1 MFTPSQQDV
10 RRFFCDSFKKSHAR
24 EILTPIEA
32 IAADWI
38 HQHPEYEDVL
48 SDLDTALEANYSV
61 DEGKSNPFL
70 HLSMHLSISEQISVD
85 QPRGVRSA
93 FQALARKL
101 NSEHEAHHQIMEC
114 LGEMMWNSQRSGL
127 PPDGEAYIEAL
138 RKRTS

>member
-24 EILTPIEA
+24 EILTPLEA

-38 HQHPEYEDVL
+38 HQHPEYDQIL
-48 SDLDTALEANYSV
+48 SNLEAALEADYSV
-61 DEGKSNPFL
+61 DQGKGNPFL

-85 QPRGVRSA
+85 QPRGVKHA
-93 FQALARKL
+93 FQILAKKL
-101 NSEHEAHHQIMEC
+101 NSEHEAHHQMMEC
-114 LGEMMWNSQRSGL
+114 LGEMMWNSQRTSL

-138 RKRTS
+138 RKRAS